1 MRLHST
7 SVGKDVGKIK
17 RKTVK
22 RLNAGIIRS
31 LTKPGRY
38 GDGEGLYLV
47 VSRNGT
53 KSWVQRFQI
62 NGKRHDIG
70 LGSCRVNSERE
81 GIGLGLREVRKL
93 ALENLTMIHEGRN
106 PLAEKRQ
113 AADDARQ
120 FGPPTFEEAARQ
132 TLDSLR
138 PLWRSPKTGRQWWQS
153 MQRHVLPAIGG
164 EPVDAIEVADLLRIL
179 APIWNAKR
187 ETAGQLRANMGK
199 VFEWSIAHG
208 YRTASNPAG
217 LGLDGALPK
226 RRRRREHRTALHY
239 REVPAALD
247 AVADGPGSEAVKLA
261 LRFVALTAVRTAEA
275 RKAAWP
281 EIDLDARVW
290 RIPANRMKAEREH
303 RVPLSDAAVE
313 ILERAKVLGG
323 APGFV
328 FPSPHGARRGGAL
341 SEHAMLKRLKDLE
354 IGATVHGFRSSFR
367 DWCAETGKPRE
378 VAEAA
383 LAHVVGGTEGAYF
396 RSDLFER
403 RRALMQQW
411 ADYLAGE
418 GEAANVVSF
427 DRA

>member
-1 MRLHST
+1 MGNS
-7 SVGKDVGKIK
+7 K

-31 LTKPGRY
+31 IAKPGRY
-38 GDGEGLYLV
+38 GDGEGLYLA
-47 VSRNGT
+47 VSRNGA

-70 LGSCRVNSERE
+70 LGTCRVDGE
-81 GIGLGLREVRKL
+81 GIGLGLREARKL
-93 ALENLTMIHEGRN
+93 ALENLAMIHEGRN
-106 PLAEKRQ
+106 PLAEKRR

-120 FGPPTFEEAARQ
+120 SGPPTFEEAARQ

-138 PLWRSPKTGRQWWQS
+138 PLWRSAKTARQWWQS

-164 EPVDAIEVADLLRIL
+164 EPVDTIEAADLLRIL

-208 YRTASNPAG
+208 YRTATNPAG
-217 LGLDGALPK
+217 PGLDGALPK
-226 RRRRREHRTALHY
+226 RRRRREHRAALHY
-239 REVPAALD
+239 REVPEALA

-313 ILERAKVLGG
+313 VLQRAKSL
-323 APGFV
+323 
-328 FPSPHGARRGGAL
+328 GGAL

-418 GEAANVVSF
+418 GEAANVVSIG
-427 DRA
+427 RA